1 MLLTI
6 KGFRT
11 GILSCPLRGPLHSH
25 QAFALTVVLSLGR
38 TVCGIKAPPLLFT
51 LFFLVK
57 ADFCVFCE
65 NPFGGTA
72 HTAFQQ
78 VSPILMRISLYY
90 SAHFLNLT
98 LIKCIL
104 YFIITNK
111 QLAVLK
117 IYGWVL
123 RWLMT
128 VSAFQFQMR
137 FRVSGLSG
145 KLIAVENLAQAVL
158 TQTSLG
164 PAASSRLLFLDRL
177 PGKWSEEWKKGREKE
192 EGWGRVECHPFP
204 RVFPPSSG
212 TGLEGS
218 WTFFPA

>member
-1 MLLTI
+1 MSPGWTL
-6 KGFRT
+6 
-11 GILSCPLRGPLHSH
+11 PLPPR
-25 QAFALTVVLSLGR
+25 FALLVVLSLGR
-38 TVCGIKAPPLLFT
+38 TVSGIKAASLLFT

-65 NPFGGTA
+65 NSFGGTA
-72 HTAFQQ
+72 HIAFKQ
-78 VSPILMRISLYY
+78 VSPILMRISFYY

-117 IYGWVL
+117 IDGWVL
-123 RWLMT
+123 WWLMT

-158 TQTSLG
+158 TQTSRG
-164 PAASSRLLFLDRL
+164 PASSSRLLFLDRL
-177 PGKWSEEWKKGREKE
+177 LGKWSEEWKRGR
-192 EGWGRVECHPFP
+192 
-204 RVFPPSSG
+204 
-212 TGLEGS
+212 
-218 WTFFPA
+218 